1 MIEFLRQKAKACGCS
16 EKYPKRILQPAT
28 QKSTSAVSH
37 VPLKFSLE
45 REVSQ
50 HLTVSW
56 SVSKSG
62 LCNALTA
69 IERTSGAGIGT
80 ENRTAGAGE
89 VFGIAQAQTYVCPL
103 HTRFSMFC
111 GLQWSTVR
119 IQ

>member
-16 EKYPKRILQPAT
+16 EKYPKRILQPAN

-45 REVSQ
+45 REVNN
-50 HLTVSW
+50 LTVSW

-80 ENRTAGAGE
+80 ENRNAGAGE
-89 VFGIAQAQTYVCPL
+89 GFGIAQAQTDVCPL